1 MKRDEKIT
9 TLKAIYYAIAIPVVI
24 FIALY
29 FAISYNF
36 EAYNINKFF
45 RFIKTVAT
53 YTFFVDL
60 IIFVAIFLLK
70 EKGKF
75 SYAIERV
82 GKYTVG
88 ILGISMGLF
97 FISAAFTSVGYTEFA
112 GMLGALLM
120 WIIFINLYL
129 FIAYLIVKKFD

>member
-1 MKRDEKIT
+1 MKRGEKIT
-9 TLKAIYYAIAIPVVI
+9 TLKAIYYAIAIPVFI
-24 FIALY
+24 LIALY

-36 EAYNINKFF
+36 ETYNINKFF
-45 RFIKTVAT
+45 GFIKTVAT

-60 IIFVAIFLLK
+60 ITLVVIFLLK
-70 EKGKF
+70 EKRKF

-97 FISAAFTSVGYTEFA
+97 SISAAFTLVGYTEFA
-112 GMLGALLM
+112 GMLGSLLM

-129 FIAYLIVKKFD
+129 LIAYLIVKKFD